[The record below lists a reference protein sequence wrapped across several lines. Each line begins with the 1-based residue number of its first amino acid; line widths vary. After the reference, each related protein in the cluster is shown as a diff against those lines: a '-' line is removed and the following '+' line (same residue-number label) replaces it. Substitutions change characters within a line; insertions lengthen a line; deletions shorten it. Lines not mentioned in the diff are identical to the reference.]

1 MAEIRLSSP
10 AAPEQWRKQVR
21 AEEPQL
27 AFCDKIG
34 GHRRRAELLAA
45 KVRLDARS
53 SENANSP
60 ASNQEA
66 KEAHKEAP
74 NIPEQVV
81 EEIAADGLVKHV
93 TNRLGIRTC
102 GKCHERRSQDA
113 TIQYTVNH
121 GLILSVG

>member
-1 MAEIRLSSP
+1 LEIS
-10 AAPEQWRKQVR
+10 
-21 AEEPQL
+21 
-27 AFCDKIG
+27 
-34 GHRRRAELLAA
+34 
-45 KVRLDARS
+45 ARS
-53 SENANSP
+53 PGAAATGQVARRQITLNVTIQRDPNSP

-66 KEAHKEAP
+66 KEAHKEAA
-74 NIPEQVV
+74 NISEHVV